1 MQAQFQELTNSQWLL
16 IEPFFIKR
24 TRKSD
29 LRVILNAIFWLNRVG
44 GQWRNLDSKYP
55 KWQIVYYYFRI
66 WTKLGIF
73 DQINI
78 CLMEKHRTD
87 IGKNPQ
93 SSVNTI
99 DSQSVKLAPFLEE
112 DRGTDGG
119 KKVNG
124 RKRHIITDT
133 QGLIIGVLVGAAN
146 EHDGKG
152 GCRLLQFIAQKLGN
166 TKLIFADHAYG
177 GLFRAEA
184 KKMGIELEIAA
195 KPEGS
200 KGFIPVKIRW
210 VVERTF
216 AWTNFFRRITKDY
229 ERKTINSAAMIIIAQ
244 IQILSNRINPF
255 PK

>member
-16 IEPFFIKR
+16 IERIFIQR
-24 TRKSD
+24 TRKQD
-29 LRVILNAIFWLNRVG
+29 LRTVLNAIFWLNRVG

-55 KWQIVYYYFRI
+55 KWQIVYYYFRT

-73 DQINI
+73 EQIND
-78 CLMEKHRTD
+78 CLVEKHRTA
-87 IGKNPQ
+87 IGKNPI
-93 SSVNTI
+93 SSVNTV

-112 DRGTDGG
+112 ERGTDGG

-146 EHDGKG
+146 EHDAKG
-152 GCRLLQFIAQKLGN
+152 GCRLLKFIAQKLAN

-184 KKMGIELEIAA
+184 KKMGIDIEIAA

-200 KGFIPVKIRW
+200 KGFVPVKIRW

-216 AWTNFFRRITKDY
+216 GWTNFFRRITKDY
-229 ERKTINSAAMIIIAQ
+229 ERKTIHSAAMIIIAQ
-244 IQILSNRINPF
+244 IQILINRIGGLT
-255 PK
+255 K